1 MENSV
6 WFGQFPLCYAFTGME
21 LIAIFSLLS
30 LEARRR
36 RDTLYQEFVQDS
48 EADEASEPDALYYIV
63 LQAIAVCVNGHT
75 HQKRAAR
82 IVRLRTIS
90 LSTRLTSLAL
100 LFLGRDIRCQV
111 HNYFKCTIR
120 WYYFRSVQSLSRCV
134 SL

>member
-48 EADEASEPDALYYIV
+48 EADEASEPDASYYSIP
-63 LQAIAVCVNGHT
+63 QAISI
-75 HQKRAAR
+75 Q
-82 IVRLRTIS
+82 
-90 LSTRLTSLAL
+90 
-100 LFLGRDIRCQV
+100 
-111 HNYFKCTIR
+111 
-120 WYYFRSVQSLSRCV
+120 
-134 SL
+134 